1 MNAIVEKLM
10 WAAIPLILS
19 ATTYLWTTTQQNR
32 EQIQALK
39 LETELARE
47 KMRQDILTYAAA
59 NRERILVLEER
70 VKKLESSR

>member
-1 MNAIVEKLM
+1 MSGILEKLA
-10 WAAIPLILS
+10 WAAIPLAIS

-47 KMRQDILTYAAA
+47 KLRQDVLSYAAA
-59 NRERILVLEER
+59 NRERIAVLEER
-70 VKKLESSR
+70 LRKLESGK